1 MRILVTEDHPDLQLE
16 LIDYLLMQ
24 GFAAD
29 GAACLASMNQ
39 KLLEHQYQ
47 LLLLDLGLP
56 DGDALDLLAAL
67 RQQYGLGM
75 GIIIVSARGQPQ
87 ERVKALT
94 LGADA
99 YLVKPVFLPEMLA
112 LINQL
117 AQRLATNSETF
128 WQLNPLKHSL
138 KTPSGVE
145 IALSISET
153 AILACLL
160 EHNGFQTKERL
171 QKTLTP
177 YLEQHYDFSRLDT
190 LICRLRQKVLHTTGT
205 QLPLQT
211 LRNKGYQLTDF
222 LVLATNHQL

>member
-29 GAACLASMNQ
+29 GAACLSSMNQ

-56 DGDALDLLAAL
+56 DGDALDLLPAL
-67 RQQYGLGM
+67 RQQYGLNM

-99 YLVKPVFLPEMLA
+99 YLVKPIFLPELLA
-112 LINQL
+112 LLKQLTHRLTTKIN
-117 AQRLATNSETF
+117 N
-128 WQLNPLKHSL
+128 WQLFTAKRKLVSPNSIEIDISKAELLLLKHLITNPGCHS
-138 KTPSGVE
+138 K
-145 IALSISET
+145 A
-153 AILACLL
+153 
-160 EHNGFQTKERL
+160 KL
-171 QKTLTP
+171 QIVLWP
-177 YLEQHYDFSRLDT
+177 YLTENLHLSRLDT
-190 LICRLRQKVLHTTGT
+190 MICRLRQKVQSASNEHF
-205 QLPLQT
+205 PLLT
-211 LRNKGYQLTDF
+211 ERNKGYEITGEFEL
-222 LVLATNHQL
+222 L